1 MINEDI
7 RKQLADVGL
16 DVSEMISRFMDSEEM
31 FLRFFGR
38 FFDSADD
45 VVRQLGES
53 VAANDAASIERNAHA
68 LKGIAGN
75 IGLNGVYVPAQKIV
89 NDIRAGKTDAYAHD
103 YEQLRAAYTTAASIY
118 KNM

>member
-1 MINEDI
+1 MINEEI
-7 RKQLADVGL
+7 RKRLADVGL

-38 FFDSADD
+38 FFDTADD
-45 VVRQLGES
+45 VVRKLGES
-53 VAANDAASIERNAHA
+53 VAANSLADIERNAHA

-89 NDIRAGKTDAYAHD
+89 NDIRAGKNDAYAED
-103 YEQLRAAYTTAASIY
+103 YEKLCAAYTTAASIY
-118 KNM
+118 KEM